1 MLPLI
6 PDEDKNFNGSIVLDF
21 LNHLPLAP
29 EADPDIELMRRGGKA
44 WGLTLPAFLPS
55 AILYYRKEGRGS
67 GPPYPRSATEY
78 CSKSHRE
85 YFQFPRPGRGKL
97 G

>member
-29 EADPDIELMRRGGKA
+29 EADPDLELMRRGGKA
-44 WGLTLPAFLPS
+44 WGLTLPAFPLRFYIIKKK
-55 AILYYRKEGRGS
+55 AGGS
-67 GPPYPRSATEY
+67 GSPYPRSATEVG
-78 CSKSHRE
+78 K
-85 YFQFPRPGRGKL
+85 RGVL
-97 G
+97 PCRLFFHL

>member
-29 EADPDIELMRRGGKA
+29 EADPDLELMRRGGKA

-55 AILYYRKEGRGS
+55 AILYYQREGWWVRA
-67 GPPYPRSATEY
+67 PIP
-78 CSKSHRE
+78 
-85 YFQFPRPGRGKL
+85 
-97 G
+97 